1 MDDGH
6 AERKAKMAVHNAKD
20 EQALSLEDLSPEL
33 QEKARTCKTTE
44 DVLAL
49 AKQESYELSDEQLSA
64 VSGGMT
70 WDCLNYCRKDDCPE
84 EDCFVLD

>member
-1 MDDGH
+1 MSG
-6 AERKAKMAVHNAKD
+6 HNAKD
-20 EQALSLEDLSPEL
+20 QQAMYLEDLSPEL
-33 QEKARTCKTTE
+33 QEKARACKTAE

-49 AKQESYELSDEQLSA
+49 AKREGYELSDEQLEA

-70 WDCLNYCRKDDCPE
+70 WDCLNYCRRDDCPE